1 MLFRSTRIVAIRHAM
16 KLRMM
21 QAPARPETLAAAA
34 LPSPS
39 RLPMRIVVAR
49 PTENGTGKSEA
60 AAGCEGRTKGGRGR
74 LEPQAVVVEHVT
86 ERRGTHCEGQVA
98 LTGHQ
103 LRRKVEH
110 GLALGVVGLVGRVW
124 LKRREARHCSEREA
138 RLARVDCRR
147 ANLR

>member
-1 MLFRSTRIVAIRHAM
+1 MFRSTRIVAIRHAM

-60 AAGCEGRTKGGRGR
+60 TTGCE
-74 LEPQAVVVEHVT
+74 E
-86 ERRGTHCEGQVA
+86 CEGA
-98 LTGHQ
+98 KPKGAESLGLGAWAH
-103 LRRKVEH
+103 RRI
-110 GLALGVVGLVGRVW
+110 RCW
-124 LKRREARHCSEREA
+124 
-138 RLARVDCRR
+138 
-147 ANLR
+147 